1 MRQGGNMK
9 INSPNWKRLVVI
21 AILGML
27 PLFLM
32 FNPAQAAVGILIDQ
46 CQNGSPPVGFC
57 EKWVTGILNTH
68 TTYFEGMASPQRF
81 LFTAVT
87 GANHTISF
95 DMQWTKAGLHAYDW
109 PVTWAQARVLAQS
122 IGHFD
127 LNPFTRRCGDY
138 NNADEAW
145 CNLATIT
152 QTANVPS
159 DPYIS
164 GQFGPP
170 AADGSTATK
179 IAAFVPVYGTPQI
192 QIVSDRNITFTVQSP
207 IHIDSNGTPI
217 GNGADTGDTK
227 VRYTINLTGTDA
239 ISPTV
244 LQLIFGAHI
253 AISDAPGDPAAPG
266 TTWGQGFGAKNISGA
281 PYHVQQPTFDGS
293 TNSQDNQLALNGE
306 PLSPDIITRVSKP
319 ATMIRTSVSD
329 TITMTWSSST
339 VISGYARFYVC
350 GPTASPQ
357 SCLPTYTTKTLVSPL
372 KTISTTASS
381 VSVSSGDYTPP
392 ERSGYYCFLAQWI
405 NQSFTTQSWESFSTT
420 NECTSTASVTA
431 VSLSSIQASQG
442 NSGFVLLS
450 WTTASEVNTAGFN
463 IYRSE
468 KRDGPYTQI
477 NSQIIPTSFDKVAG
491 AKYQYQDTTVEPGK
505 TYYYQLEDVELG
517 GTVKR
522 HDPVSVNVP
531 GESAF
536 DLNLL
541 LFGSIFVGG
550 VVVAGGLVRALKKPH
565 AF

>member
-1 MRQGGNMK
+1 MK
-9 INSPNWKRLVVI
+9 INSPNCKRLFVI
-21 AILGML
+21 AILGIL

-32 FNPAQAAVGILIDQ
+32 FNPAQAALGIVIDQ

-57 EKWVTGILNTH
+57 EKWATGILNAH
-68 TTYFEGMASPQRF
+68 ATYFEGMASFQRF
-81 LFTAVT
+81 LFTGVT

-95 DMQWTKAGLHAYDW
+95 DMQWTKAGKHAYDW
-109 PVTWAQARVLAQS
+109 PVSWEQGRTLSQR
-122 IGHFD
+122 IGYFD
-127 LNPFTRRCGDY
+127 TNPFTRRCGDY
-138 NNADEAW
+138 NNADEAS
-145 CNLATIT
+145 CNLAVIT
-152 QTANVPS
+152 QTANVPA

-164 GQFGPP
+164 GQFGLP
-170 AADGSTATK
+170 ATDGTTTGK
-179 IAAFVPVYGTPQI
+179 INAFIPVYGTPQI
-192 QIVSDRNITFTVQSP
+192 QLISDQPLTFTVR
-207 IHIDSNGTPI
+207 TPTH
-217 GNGADTGDTK
+217 NVANLADTGDSK
-227 VRYTINLTGTDA
+227 VTYTMDVTGTGV

-244 LQLIFGAHI
+244 IQLIFAAHI

-306 PLSPDIITRVSKP
+306 PLSPDLVTRISK
-319 ATMIRTSVSD
+319 TTTQIGTGVSD
-329 TITMTWSSST
+329 TVTMTWSSST
-339 VISGYARFYVC
+339 VISGYIRFYAC

-357 SCLPTYTTKTLVSPL
+357 PCLPQYTTKTHVLQDRP
-372 KTISTTASS
+372 ISTTASS
-381 VSVSSGDYTPP
+381 VVASSGNYTPTA
-392 ERSGYYCFLAQWI
+392 SGYHCFLAQWI
-405 NQSFTTQSWESFSTT
+405 NQSFTTQSWETFSTT
-420 NECTSTASVTA
+420 NECTTISSVTA
-431 VSLSSIQASQG
+431 VTLSSIQASQG
-442 NSGFVLLS
+442 NLGAVLLS
-450 WTTASEVNTAGFN
+450 WATASEVNAAGFN
-463 IYRSE
+463 IYRAE

-477 NSQIIPTSFDKVAG
+477 NSQLIPTSFDKVAG

-517 GTVKR
+517 GTIKR

>member
-1 MRQGGNMK
+1 MK

-21 AILGML
+21 AILGIL

-32 FNPAQAAVGILIDQ
+32 FNAAQANLGILIDQ
-46 CQNGSPPVGFC
+46 CQNDSPPVGYC
-57 EKWVTGILNTH
+57 QKWVTGILNAH
-68 TTYFEGMASPQRF
+68 ATYFEGMATPQRF
-81 LFTAVT
+81 LFTDVT

-109 PVTWAQARVLAQS
+109 PVSWAQAQTLAQS

-127 LNPFTRRCGDY
+127 LNPFTRRCEDY
-138 NNADEAW
+138 NPADTAW

-152 QTANVPS
+152 QTANVPA

-164 GQFGPP
+164 GQFGNP
-170 AADGSTATK
+170 ATDGNTSGK
-179 IAAFVPVYGTPQI
+179 ISAFSAVPAYGTPQI
-192 QIVSDRNITFTVQSP
+192 QIASDQPLIFTVQPPTHTVGS
-207 IHIDSNGTPI
+207 GL
-217 GNGADTGDTK
+217 DTGDSK
-227 VRYTINLTGTDA
+227 VRYTMNVTATGATN
-239 ISPTV
+239 PTV
-244 LQLIFGAHI
+244 ILLLFAAHI

-281 PYHVQQPTFDGS
+281 NYHVQQPTIDGS
-293 TNSQDNQLALNGE
+293 TNSQDNQLDLNGTA
-306 PLSPDIITRVSKP
+306 PPTPNLVTRISK
-319 ATMIRTSVSD
+319 TTTQIGTGVSD
-329 TITMTWSSST
+329 TVTMTLSSPT
-339 VISGYARFYVC
+339 VISGYVRFYAC

-357 SCLPTYTTKTLVSPL
+357 PCLPSYTTKTLVSPL
-372 KTISTTASS
+372 RPISTTASS
-381 VSVSSGDYTPP
+381 AVASSGNYTPTA
-392 ERSGYYCFLAQWI
+392 SGYHCFLAQWI
-405 NQSFTTQSWESFSTT
+405 NQSYSTESWESFSTT
-420 NECTSTASVTA
+420 NECTTISSVTA
-431 VSLSSIQASQG
+431 VTLSSIRASQG
-442 NSGFVLLS
+442 NSGAVLLS
-450 WTTASEVNTAGFN
+450 WATASEVNTAGFN

-477 NSQIIPTSFDKVAG
+477 NSQLIPTSSDNVAG
-491 AKYQYQDTTVEPGK
+491 AKYQYQDTTVERGK

-517 GTVKR
+517 GTIKR

-531 GESAF
+531 AESAF